1 VKFMR
6 LVSRSLVLS
15 LVLLGTLAVMPFA
28 ANAQDKRQNAAVHAE
43 ETFGIVEASV
53 FAGITNFGRVD
64 AGLGTEL
71 GKGGDVGV
79 RFTVNPNDFLGIEL
93 NGSFYGKHDL
103 KFSNPP
109 RPGAQLPE
117 LDTRVYQMG
126 LNALGPDLVPRF
138 MYQPTGPAMWRAASI
153 RRSAFRI

>member
-1 VKFMR
+1 MR

-15 LVLLGTLAVMPFA
+15 LVVLGTLAVVPFA

-53 FAGITNFGRVD
+53 FAGITNFGKVG

-71 GKGGDVGV
+71 GHGFDAGV

-93 NGSFYGKHDL
+93 NGSFYDDHKL

-109 RPGAQLPE
+109 RPGVFVTRLGRQL
-117 LDTRVYQMG
+117 
-126 LNALGPDLVPRF
+126 
-138 MYQPTGPAMWRAASI
+138 
-153 RRSAFRI
+153 